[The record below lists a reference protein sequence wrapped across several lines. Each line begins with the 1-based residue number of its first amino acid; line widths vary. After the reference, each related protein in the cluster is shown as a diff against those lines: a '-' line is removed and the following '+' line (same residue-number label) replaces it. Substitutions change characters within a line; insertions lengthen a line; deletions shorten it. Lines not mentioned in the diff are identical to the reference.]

1 MIIEVK
7 NLKKTYEGRVPTY
20 ALKNINF
27 GVEKG
32 EFLALMGRSGSGKS
46 TLLHQLGLLDIPT
59 AGEVIMDG
67 TNLMSFSEK
76 EKSEFR
82 LKKLGYV
89 FQAYALLPELTA
101 LESVYLPLMLS
112 KVSKKDYLE
121 KAAAMLDKV
130 GLADRLHHLPKE
142 MSGGEQQRVAIARA
156 LVNDPIILFADE
168 PTANLDSESSLAILE
183 LFRELNKK
191 IGQTIIMVTHEPD
204 DKDYVDRVIWLKDGV
219 IQDEP
224 KRTKKPRK
232 KAIKK

>member
-7 NLKKTYEGRVPTY
+7 NLKKTYEGKVPTY
-20 ALKNINF
+20 ALKDINF
-27 GVEKG
+27 GVKKG
-32 EFLALMGRSGSGKS
+32 EFVALMGRSGSGKS

-67 TNLMSFSEK
+67 TNLMSFTEK

-89 FQAYALLPELTA
+89 FQSYALLPELTA

-112 KVSKKDYLE
+112 SVNKKEYIKRASE
-121 KAAAMLDKV
+121 MLGKV
-130 GLADRLHHLPKE
+130 GLGERLHHLPKE

-156 LVNDPIILFADE
+156 LVNNPTILFADE
-168 PTANLDSESSLAILE
+168 PTANLDSESSMEILK
-183 LFRELNKK
+183 LFRELNKD

-204 DKDYVDRVIWLKDGV
+204 DKKFVDRVIWLKDGV
-219 IQDEP
+219 IQDE
-224 KRTKKPRK
+224 
-232 KAIKK
+232 